1 MVDALV
7 VVVVVARGDFLLL
20 LLFLLLSLTTFC
32 ACCDEPTVDDDF
44 VVVFFDASFAI
55 SVVDVD
61 VVATCKS
68 DGKRRRLL
76 VFTVILVVVVVV
88 EDVRLLRGRSIL
100 DTAADDAADDG
111 DGGQNAVTPSIFGPT
126 IITVVHNMQKKDE
139 VDIIRTI
146 IEARNDDLVY
156 LEFEFGAE

>member
-44 VVVFFDASFAI
+44 VVVFFDASLAI

-76 VFTVILVVVVVV
+76 VFTVILVVVV